1 MFSKRILYFIIVCLS
16 LSTLVLLG
24 TSCVKSGN
32 NQKVGEE
39 GEVMK
44 SEDSNS
50 MAPKVTEPEVPE
62 TEGQDVS
69 KNPVVLIET
78 SMGNIKIKLFQ
89 EDAPVTVKNF
99 LDYVNENFYDG
110 TIFHRVVPNFVIQGG
125 GFTEDMT
132 KKTTHAAIKNE
143 ATNGFSNTKGTV
155 AMARTSIINSATSQF
170 FINLRDNLFLDH
182 KDESPQGYG
191 YCVFGQVIDGM
202 NVVESIGRAPREKK
216 GRYENIPVKPIIIKS
231 VRML

>member
-1 MFSKRILYFIIVCLS
+1 
-16 LSTLVLLG
+16 LLG
-24 TSCVKSGN
+24 TSCTKSGN
-32 NQKVGEE
+32 NKKAAEE
-39 GEVMK
+39 GKVMK
-44 SEDSNS
+44 SDDPNS
-50 MAPKVTEPEVPE
+50 VASKLTEPEVTE
-62 TEGQDVS
+62 TKSQDILEG
-69 KNPVVLIET
+69 KNPIVLIET
-78 SMGNIKIKLFQ
+78 SMGNIKVELFQ

-125 GFTEDMT
+125 GFTENMT
-132 KKTTHAAIKNE
+132 KKTTRAAIKNE
-143 ATNGFSNTKGTV
+143 ATNGFNNIKGTV

-202 NVVESIGRAPREKK
+202 NVVESIGRVPREKK
-216 GRYENIPVKPIIIKS
+216 GRYENIPVKPVIIKS
-231 VRML
+231 IRVL